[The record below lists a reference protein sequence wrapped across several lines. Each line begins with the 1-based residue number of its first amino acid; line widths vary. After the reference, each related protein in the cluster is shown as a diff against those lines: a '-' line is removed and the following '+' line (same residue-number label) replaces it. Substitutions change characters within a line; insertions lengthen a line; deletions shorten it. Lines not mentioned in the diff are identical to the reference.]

1 MKTTSMGVNS
11 SPSPVSERK
20 RDQKRW
26 RRSHDVMVR
35 CRSTSVLSE
44 PTSTKHLQALSSPLA
59 YHRFSTTINLLL
71 LNLRT
76 LKESL
81 PTHQYC
87 RSRTSSTSRA
97 FSDPIHCV
105 CRFSGCSGLYSPGEV
120 SNRTRSPVL
129 KIELLNYQSKIVGPA
144 ALSDHQ
150 FKCHH
155 HPPLVHLLLH
165 DRSSPFPHGS
175 CCLLTF
181 YRHELIKD
189 PFRTRNSISE
199 S

>member
-1 MKTTSMGVNS
+1 MMLWSDVDRPRSYPSQRRPSTS
-11 SPSPVSERK
+11 R
-20 RDQKRW
+20 
-26 RRSHDVMVR
+26 R
-35 CRSTSVLSE
+35 CRHLSV
-44 PTSTKHLQALSSPLA
+44 TFRQTFIA

-189 PFRTRNSISE
+189 PYRTRNSISE